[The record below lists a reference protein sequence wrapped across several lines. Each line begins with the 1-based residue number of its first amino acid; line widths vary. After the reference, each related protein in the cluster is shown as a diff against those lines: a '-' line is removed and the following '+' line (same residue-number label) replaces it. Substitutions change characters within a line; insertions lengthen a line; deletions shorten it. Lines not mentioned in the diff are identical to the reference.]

1 MWRRKCFLRK
11 ELNEMFVEYIINIR
25 YSNNLVASDKFEFKI
40 FGWDDEPCTWAKLEA
55 IFMYGV
61 FWKTDV
67 VLLEQARKNHFLFC
81 DAKVHCYNLTVVN
94 VYCSLYDSTLSP
106 ANLPIHCRPPP
117 PKGKYA

>member
-1 MWRRKCFLRK
+1 MLSEKK
-11 ELNEMFVEYIINIR
+11 LNKMLVEYIINII
-25 YSNNLVASDKFEFKI
+25 YLNSLVASDKFEFKI
-40 FGWDDEPCTWAKLEA
+40 FGWDDQPSTWAKLEA
-55 IFMYGV
+55 IFVYGV

-67 VLLEQARKNHFLFC
+67 ELFEQARKHHFLFC